1 MKKIYL
7 ISCLFIALTGCDYTE
22 EERRAFYESC
32 MAENIM
38 DYSVVIKMKISCA
51 CKNWSLRKDI
61 KPKNRELSLKQYF
74 EERKK
79 CETEPQKMNF
89 DQRRFCERGF
99 TEIYPSFADIW
110 AMNGLSDY
118 DIAIAGIG
126 TPGIYKR
133 GTNKPIIDCAC
144 LKLSLRD
151 DFIIPDTDK
160 ALKKELDKEIKK
172 CEQQQ

>member
-1 MKKIYL
+1 MKYL
-7 ISCLFIALTGCDYTE
+7 YLTLLLIFTLTGCDYTN
-22 EERRAFYESC
+22 EERYKFYQLC
-32 MAENIM
+32 MAENIANAG
-38 DYSVVIKMKISCA
+38 SSIVGKMKISCA
-51 CKNWSLRKDI
+51 CKQWSMRKDI
-61 KPKNRELSLKQYF
+61 KPKKYETFLKQYN
-74 EERKK
+74 EERRK
-79 CETEPQKMNF
+79 CDTEQIKMNF

-99 TEIYPSFADIW
+99 TEIYPSFADVW

-126 TPGIYKR
+126 TPGIYRR

-160 ALKKELDKEIKK
+160 ALKKN
-172 CEQQQ
+172 